1 MAVRRMFSNRV
12 IDKAAFLRMP
22 PAARLLYYDLGMKGD
37 DDGFC
42 EAFTVIRTTG
52 ATEDDLHELATRGFI
67 KILND
72 DLLCW
77 IVDWKEN
84 NTIRADR
91 YRPSLYHDL
100 LDQFEGDNQMTTTC
114 QPSDTQTDVQRL
126 TQVRSGKGSQG
137 EGSQVQAITGDDGLK
152 AYLEGIQFLHGLS
165 AQVLA
170 YRDRLSDDVI
180 RFGVDSALEHG
191 GKSLKYIRVVLDSY
205 IRDGLTTVEAI
216 QQHEAERK
224 GGNTTSEKKSLYTL
238 KSYRNSMGY
247 DDWMAWVWAHIG
259 DFDSG
264 DCDFET
270 ALRASLTPDECE
282 RREQQVFQWE
292 LEHSKR

>member
-100 LDQFEGDNQMTTTC
+100 LDQFEGDNQTT
-114 QPSDTQTDVQRL
+114 R
-126 TQVRSGKGSQG
+126 
-137 EGSQVQAITGDDGLK
+137 E
-152 AYLEGIQFLHGLS
+152 
-165 AQVLA
+165 
-170 YRDRLSDDVI
+170 
-180 RFGVDSALEHG
+180 
-191 GKSLKYIRVVLDSY
+191 KY
-205 IRDGLTTVEAI
+205 
-216 QQHEAERK
+216 
-224 GGNTTSEKKSLYTL
+224 
-238 KSYRNSMGY
+238 
-247 DDWMAWVWAHIG
+247 
-259 DFDSG
+259 
-264 DCDFET
+264 
-270 ALRASLTPDECE
+270 
-282 RREQQVFQWE
+282 
-292 LEHSKR
+292 